1 MAKTQ
6 SAPAQQPGLFMRA
19 QLFFEGVRD
28 EMKKVAWP
36 TRDELKASTGI
47 VLMMLGLMALIV
59 ASLDVVFLTLIRLI
73 MRLG

>member
-6 SAPAQQPGLFMRA
+6 TASAQKPGIFAQVQG
-19 QLFFEGVRD
+19 FFEGVRD

-36 TRDELKASTGI
+36 SRDELRSSTGI
-47 VLMMLGLMALIV
+47 TLMMLGIMGLIV
-59 ASLDVVFLTLIRLI
+59 AGLDVVFLLVIRLI

>member
-6 SAPAQQPGLFMRA
+6 TASAQQPGIFMRV

-36 TRDELKASTGI
+36 NRDELRSSTGI
-47 VLMMLGLMALIV
+47 TLMMLGIMGLIV
-59 ASLDVVFLTLIRLI
+59 AGLDVVFLMAIRLI

>member
-6 SAPAQQPGLFMRA
+6 TATAQQPGIFTRV

-36 TRDELKASTGI
+36 TRDELRASTGI
-47 VLMMLGLMALIV
+47 VLMMLALMALIV
-59 ASLDVVFLTLIRLI
+59 AGLDVIFLTLIRLI